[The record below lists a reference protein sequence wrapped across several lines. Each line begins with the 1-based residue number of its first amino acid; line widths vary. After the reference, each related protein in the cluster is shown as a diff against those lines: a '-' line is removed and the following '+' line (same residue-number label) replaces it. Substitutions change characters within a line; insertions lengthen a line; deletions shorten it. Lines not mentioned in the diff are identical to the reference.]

1 MGLAAS
7 FGGGLLIGVAAAIS
21 VVVQLAL
28 EAPISWQSGKG
39 WMGLDVFSRT
49 VDVKFLF
56 ALLLAGAGAGFFG
69 SLVICC

>member
-1 MGLAAS
+1 M
-7 FGGGLLIGVAAAIS
+7 IGVAAAIS
-21 VVVQLAL
+21 VVVQLAV

-39 WMGLDVFSRT
+39 WTGLDAFSKA

-69 SLVICC
+69 SLIICCTIV